1 MKAELIRNMLIEK
14 GLKVTPQ
21 RMAILEAVI
30 GMKNHPTAEQ
40 ILSFIHKKNPNISP
54 ATVYKVLD
62 TLVENKLMKT
72 VKTDKDIKRYDAM
85 VEKHHHIYYSDSD
98 QIEDFLDEELNTLL
112 ENYFAGKKFSSFRIE
127 DFVLQIVVSR
137 DTTNK

>member
-1 MKAELIRNMLIEK
+1 MLIEK

-40 ILSFIHKKNPNISP
+40 ILSSIHKKNPNISP

-72 VKTDKDIKRYDAM
+72 VKTDRDIKRYDAM
-85 VEKHHHIYYSDSD
+85 IEKHHHIYYADSD
-98 QIEDFLDEELNTLL
+98 RIEDFVDEELNTLL
-112 ENYFAGKKFSSFRIE
+112 EKYFAKKDFSDFRIE
-127 DFVLQIVVSR
+127 DIVLQIIVRR
-137 DTTNK
+137 DITN

>member
-1 MKAELIRNMLIEK
+1 MKTEHIRNMLIEK

-40 ILSFIHKKNPNISP
+40 ILSSIHRKNPNISP

-72 VKTDKDIKRYDAM
+72 VKTDRDIKRYDAM
-85 VEKHHHIYYSDSD
+85 IEKHHHIYYADSD
-98 QIEDFLDEELNTLL
+98 RIEDFVDEELNTLL
-112 ENYFAGKKFSSFRIE
+112 EKYFAKKDFSDFRIE
-127 DFVLQIVVSR
+127 DIVLQIIVRR
-137 DTTNK
+137 DITN

>member
-1 MKAELIRNMLIEK
+1 MKTEHIRNMLIEK

-40 ILSFIHKKNPNISP
+40 ILSSIHKKNPNISP

-62 TLVENKLMKT
+62 TLVENRLMKT
-72 VKTDKDIKRYDAM
+72 VKTDRDIKRYDAI
-85 VEKHHHIYYSDSD
+85 VEKHHHIYYADSD
-98 QIEDFLDEELNTLL
+98 KIEDFVDEELNTLL
-112 ENYFAGKKFSSFRIE
+112 EKYLSGKNFSHFRIE
-127 DFVLQIVVSR
+127 DFVLQIVVRR
-137 DTTNK
+137 DKTK

>member
-1 MKAELIRNMLIEK
+1 MKTEHIRNMLIEK

-40 ILSFIHKKNPNISP
+40 ILSSIHRKNPNISP

-72 VKTDKDIKRYDAM
+72 VKTDRDIKRYDAM
-85 VEKHHHIYYSDSD
+85 VKKHHHIYYADSD
-98 QIEDFLDEELNTLL
+98 RIEDFVDEELNTLL
-112 ENYFAGKKFSSFRIE
+112 EKYFSGKDFSNFRIE
-127 DFVLQIVVSR
+127 DFVLQIVVRR
-137 DTTNK
+137 DRSK

>member
-1 MKAELIRNMLIEK
+1 MKTEHIRNMLIEK

-40 ILSFIHKKNPNISP
+40 ILSSIHKKNPNISP

-72 VKTDKDIKRYDAM
+72 VKTDRDIKRYDAM
-85 VEKHHHIYYSDSD
+85 IEKHHHIYYADSD
-98 QIEDFLDEELNTLL
+98 RIEDFVDEELNTLL
-112 ENYFAGKKFSSFRIE
+112 EKYFAKKEFSDFRIE
-127 DFVLQIVVSR
+127 DIVLQIIVRR
-137 DTTNK
+137 DITN